1 MKKIVDE
8 IIYIDTEEKFN
19 DIKQNYKREQKIYY
33 TCSECG
39 KEYIKSTIRSMTS
52 INKLCCYC
60 ASKKALI
67 DKYGVD
73 NVFKLQEFQEKAKQ
87 TRIEKYGDENPFS
100 FGSDRYKEIIKEKY
114 GVDNVFQ
121 SEEIKEKIKKTCL
134 KKYGVEYS
142 SQAEIVKEKTK
153 KTNLERY
160 GNEYAVAS
168 NIVRKK
174 AKETNLERYGSET
187 PFPFNCNKL
196 NEIIKEKYNV
206 DNISQ
211 LDEIKIKKEESCLKH
226 FGVSNPSYSK
236 EVLSKIENTLYQ
248 RYGVKHPLQYRE
260 FQLKTKSKYIYE
272 DINFDS
278 SWELIFWLY
287 NKEVLNNNITRI
299 LDPLIYYYNDE
310 EFKYFPDFKIDDKIY
325 EIKGDHFFNDEGI
338 LIDPWD
344 NSEYGNGKAKAK
356 YDCMLE
362 NHITILRGNDIK
374 PYYNWF
380 KEKYGIKY
388 LNNFRRT
395 K

>member
-1 MKKIVDE
+1 
-8 IIYIDTEEKFN
+8 
-19 DIKQNYKREQKIYY
+19 
-33 TCSECG
+33 
-39 KEYIKSTIRSMTS
+39 MTS
-52 INKLCCYC
+52 FNKLCCYC
-60 ASKKALI
+60 ASKKTLI

-100 FGSDRYKEIIKEKY
+100 FGSDRYKEFIKEKY

-134 KKYGVEYS
+134 EKYGVEYS
-142 SQAEIVKEKTK
+142 SQAETAKEKAK

-160 GNEYAVAS
+160 GSEIACPFGSKKFS
-168 NIVRKK
+168 NIIKK
-174 AKETNLERYGSET
+174 
-187 PFPFNCNKL
+187 
-196 NEIIKEKYNV
+196 KYNV

-211 LDEIKIKKEESCLKH
+211 LNEIKIKKEESCLKH
-226 FGVSNPSYSK
+226 FGVRNPTKSK
-236 EVLSKIENTLYQ
+236 EVLNKIENTLYQ

-287 NKEVLNNNITRI
+287 NKEVLNSNITRN
-299 LDPLIYYYNDE
+299 LEPLIYYYNDE

-325 EIKGDHFFNDEGI
+325 EIKGDHFFNDNGV

-344 NSEYGNGKAKAK
+344 DSEYGNGKAKAK

-362 NHITILRGNDIK
+362 NHIIILRGNDIK

-388 LNNFRRT
+388 LDNFRRT